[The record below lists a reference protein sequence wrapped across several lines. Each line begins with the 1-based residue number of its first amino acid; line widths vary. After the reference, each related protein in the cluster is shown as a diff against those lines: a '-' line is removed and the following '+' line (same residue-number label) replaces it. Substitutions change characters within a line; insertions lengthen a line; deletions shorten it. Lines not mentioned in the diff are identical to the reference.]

1 MVEIGKKAKDFKL
14 KDEQGDEVRLEDMRG
29 KWVVVYFYPKD
40 NTPGC
45 TTEAL
50 QFTEKINDFRK
61 MNAEVVGISPDSC
74 QSHQKFMVKHDLKI
88 KLLADPDHKVLEAYG
103 AWGDKKMYG
112 KSFLGVN
119 RSTILIDPQG
129 KIAHHWPKVKAKGHA
144 DEVAAKLAELVAK
157 VER

>member
-40 NTPGC
+40 NTSGC

>member
-1 MVEIGKKAKDFKL
+1 MIEIGKKAKDFKL

-50 QFTEKINDFRK
+50 QFTERINDLRK

-74 QSHQKFMVKHDLKI
+74 QSHQKFMVKHDLKV

-119 RSTILIDPQG
+119 RSTVLIDPQG
-129 KIAHHWPKVKAKGHA
+129 RIAHHWPKVRAKGHA
-144 DEVAAKLAELVAK
+144 DQVAAKLAELTVKA
-157 VER
+157 ER